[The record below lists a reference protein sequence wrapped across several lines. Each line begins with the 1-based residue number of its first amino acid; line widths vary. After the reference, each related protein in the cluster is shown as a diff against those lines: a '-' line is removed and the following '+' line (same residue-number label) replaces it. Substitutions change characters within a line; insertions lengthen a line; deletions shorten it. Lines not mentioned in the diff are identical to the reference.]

1 MAQKSRDLL
10 DILQDAETA
19 LNLKPEELG
28 KLLLDYLDGS
38 QEIRLESFT
47 SYRGL
52 FEMIDSSYKLSEDR
66 KREMRRRYPRDRDEA
81 VLYALMEGWQWL
93 IVERLVAPRPVM
105 ERENRTV
112 GGMVCFVT
120 RRGKSLTNRNE
131 WQGLSKVLQESTL

>member
-1 MAQKSRDLL
+1 MAHLL
-10 DILQDAETA
+10 DILQDAEQV
-19 LNLKPEELG
+19 LNLEPEKLG
-28 KLLLDYLDGS
+28 KLLWDYLDDS
-38 QEIRLESFT
+38 QEIHLALI

-52 FEMIDSSYKLSEDR
+52 FERLDNSYRLSENQR
-66 KREMRRRYPRDRDEA
+66 RTMRRRYPRDRDEA

>member
-1 MAQKSRDLL
+1 MTNIKKGIIMAQKSRDLL

-81 VLYALMEGWQWL
+81 VLCALMEGWQWL
-93 IVERLVAPRPVM
+93 LVERLVAPRPEM
-105 ERENRTV
+105 EREVRV
-112 GGMVCFVT
+112 GGVVPYFVT
-120 RRGKSLTNRNE
+120 RLGKLTRE
-131 WQGLSKVLQESTL
+131 ASH